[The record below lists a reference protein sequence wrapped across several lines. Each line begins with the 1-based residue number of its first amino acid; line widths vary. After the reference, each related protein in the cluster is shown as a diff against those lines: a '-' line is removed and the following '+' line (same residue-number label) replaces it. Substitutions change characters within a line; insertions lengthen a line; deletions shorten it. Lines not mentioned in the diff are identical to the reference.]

1 MYEVSECNDADDT
14 NDDCNDYVFNGD
26 FYDDTNGYDIFLIYF

>member
-14 NDDCNDYVFNGD
+14 NDCNDYVFNGD